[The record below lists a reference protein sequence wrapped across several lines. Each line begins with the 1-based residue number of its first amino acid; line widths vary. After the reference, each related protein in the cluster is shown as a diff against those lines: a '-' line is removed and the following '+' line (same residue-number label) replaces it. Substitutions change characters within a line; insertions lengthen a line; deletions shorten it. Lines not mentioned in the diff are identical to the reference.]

1 MLFVYLINDDRQV
14 FTRQGFLQGFKHSF
28 SVDGKIVYLYCLGTK
43 SAMTSNFIA
52 DDKFNSTIYLFGK
65 TIEELRKKDNAEQH
79 IKAFKSFFILQM
91 QRVFLNG
98 SWDQV
103 KTFYN
108 FVLKYYAPWK
118 SIRLVMIFYAISFLR
133 FLHLPYKKIVNPLF
147 VTLFDFSIIPG
158 IIKHKFFSD

>member
-1 MLFVYLINDDRQV
+1 
-14 FTRQGFLQGFKHSF
+14 
-28 SVDGKIVYLYCLGTK
+28 
-43 SAMTSNFIA
+43 MTSNFIA